1 MDNYSK
7 LKNLFNNLSIYD
19 QINSILSW
27 DMATMMPPKSRG
39 ARISQINLIN
49 ENKKKIFELIRKEK
63 IFKNI
68 NKLKLNKSDKKNL
81 LLMEK
86 EFDYFRNN
94 SNIKNNKKLFMNG
107 ISGKKRI

>member
-63 IFKNI
+63 I
-68 NKLKLNKSDKKNL
+68 LKILTN
-81 LLMEK
+81 
-86 EFDYFRNN
+86 
-94 SNIKNNKKLFMNG
+94 
-107 ISGKKRI
+107 